1 MNMKMSK
8 YKIELVLASDEEE
21 FFYEDSDEA
30 VAEGDPV
37 GLDVEVGD
45 LVELRLFDNIYHEF
59 K

>member
-1 MNMKMSK
+1 MSK
-8 YKIELVLASDEEE
+8 YNVELVVATDEEE
-21 FFYEDSDEA
+21 FFYDDSGEA

>member
-1 MNMKMSK
+1 MKMSK

-30 VAEGDPV
+30 VTEGDPV